1 MDSYLDINNN
11 YFGVRHYKVHVT
23 KEKIKPL
30 RFITSVISYAIF
42 IWLLLVGLMLLA
54 YVADI
59 KIRAAKGDTSPP
71 IYNAYVVLTGSMI
84 PEIMPKDVVVT
95 KKREAKDLEVGDII
109 TFLSSDPRLSNII
122 VTHRIKAK
130 YYDATTNKYTFQTK
144 GDANN
149 TADFTLAEDTNII
162 GEVIFKIPKIG
173 YIQSILATKGGLII
187 VVLIPCLAVLSYD
200 IVKLGKNVKKK
211 VSKKK
216 GIHYVNYKSSDT
228 HTHMLR
234 HTFATRCIESG
245 IAIEVLQK
253 ILGHADITTTI
264 NTYGYIYSYLR
275 QKELNQKYTKYMQD
289 TNTILEENFE
299 RFEEEYL
306 KLK

>member
-71 IYNAYVVLTGSMI
+71 IYNAYVVLTGSMV

-173 YIQSILATKGGLII
+173 YIQSILATNGGLII
-187 VVLIPCLAVLSYD
+187 VVLIPCLAILSYD
-200 IVKLGKNVKKK
+200 IVKLGKNVKNK
-211 VSKKK
+211 VVKKK
-216 GIHYVNYKSSDT
+216 S
-228 HTHMLR
+228 
-234 HTFATRCIESG
+234 
-245 IAIEVLQK
+245 EVS
-253 ILGHADITTTI
+253 IV
-264 NTYGYIYSYLR
+264 R
-275 QKELNQKYTKYMQD
+275 
-289 TNTILEENFE
+289 
-299 RFEEEYL
+299 R
-306 KLK
+306 

>member
-71 IYNAYVVLTGSMI
+71 VYNAYVVLTGSMV

-130 YYDATTNKYTFQTK
+130 YYDAATNKYTFQTK

-149 TADFTLAEDTNII
+149 TADFT
-162 GEVIFKIPKIG
+162 FR
-173 YIQSILATKGGLII
+173 SI
-187 VVLIPCLAVLSYD
+187 
-200 IVKLGKNVKKK
+200 NW
-211 VSKKK
+211 
-216 GIHYVNYKSSDT
+216 
-228 HTHMLR
+228 
-234 HTFATRCIESG
+234 
-245 IAIEVLQK
+245 
-253 ILGHADITTTI
+253 ILFCSVT
-264 NTYGYIYSYLR
+264 
-275 QKELNQKYTKYMQD
+275 
-289 TNTILEENFE
+289 ENNG
-299 RFEEEYL
+299 
-306 KLK
+306 

>member
-11 YFGVRHYKVHVT
+11 YFGVRHYKVHIT

-71 IYNAYVVLTGSMI
+71 VYNAYVVLTGSMV

-130 YYDATTNKYTFQTK
+130 YYDAATNKYTFQTK

-187 VVLIPCLAVLSYD
+187 VVLIPCLAILSYD
-200 IVKLGKNVKKK
+200 IVKLGKNVKNK
-211 VSKKK
+211 VVKKK
-216 GIHYVNYKSSDT
+216 S
-228 HTHMLR
+228 
-234 HTFATRCIESG
+234 
-245 IAIEVLQK
+245 EVS
-253 ILGHADITTTI
+253 IV
-264 NTYGYIYSYLR
+264 R
-275 QKELNQKYTKYMQD
+275 
-289 TNTILEENFE
+289 
-299 RFEEEYL
+299 R
-306 KLK
+306 